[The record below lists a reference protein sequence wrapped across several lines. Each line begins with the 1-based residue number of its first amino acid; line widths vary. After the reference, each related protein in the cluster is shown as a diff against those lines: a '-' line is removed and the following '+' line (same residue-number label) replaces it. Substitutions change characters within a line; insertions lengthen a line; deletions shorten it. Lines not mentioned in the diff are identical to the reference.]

1 MAVAELEN
9 EGAEGTTELRRD
21 PQRGLQASV
30 RTQFFC
36 VRIWNQLNVYEQW
49 SDLL

>member
-30 RTQFFC
+30 RTQFFLC
-36 VRIWNQLNVYEQW
+36 KNLESIERL
-49 SDLL
+49 